1 MTMQQAPSRLSVLI
15 VSLFA
20 GAWVSAQAPV
30 APPTAASLINIRNVQ
45 ATSVKSPEYSV
56 SVSGMSTKR
65 DGRQN
70 WMMVSAEYDILPPWT
85 DEVTFTF
92 YVVLEAKA
100 GDLKARSEL
109 KNMFTGTVTYMNVK
123 RGRHM
128 ATMFLDPNTFE
139 RYGRPIAVS
148 VVVNVEGQAAGGAA
162 NPTTQTAWWTTQTP
176 IAIPLLRRDESP
188 FRFVEIEAH
197 NTIKL

>member
-1 MTMQQAPSRLSVLI
+1 MHQAAQRLSVFVI
-15 VSLFA
+15 SLFA
-20 GAWVSAQAPV
+20 SALVHAQAP
-30 APPTAASLINIRNVQ
+30 ATPPATALVNIRSVQ
-45 ATSVKSPEYSV
+45 GAPVKTPEYSV
-56 SVSGMSTKR
+56 GVSGMSTKR

-70 WMMVSAEYDILPPWT
+70 WLMVSAEYDIIPAWS
-85 DEVTFTF
+85 DEITFTF

-100 GDLKARSEL
+100 GDLKPGSPE

-139 RYGRPIAVS
+139 RYGRPIAVA
-148 VVVNVEGQAAGGAA
+148 VVANLEGQPAGGAA
-162 NPTTQTAWWTTQTP
+162 NPSTQTAWWSSQTP
-176 IAIPLLRRDESP
+176 VAIPLLRRDESP

-197 NTIKL
+197 NTIKP